1 MNQISHFKG
10 CLGNSQCGV
19 ALSVDMLYNKFVT
32 SCNTFVICCAF
43 RQLSQ
48 RRISTMT
55 INKKL
60 LASLMVLAASSS
72 VFAASNTVP
81 NCPENTKVNSIKY
94 ITNSSDC
101 DTLEDYKAQLQAKL
115 SQSST
120 KADVLK
126 ALTNIKK
133 TNIKVTT
140 PVKTPTGNT
149 GSGSVKN
156 PGTSTPTT
164 PVKTPEVTP
173 APTTTPTTPVDSS
186 VSAYENQVLQ
196 LVNVERQKNGLSAL
210 TMDTALS
217 NVARKKSED
226 MKAKNYFSH
235 TSPTYGSP
243 FDMMKQFGISYKA
256 AGENIA
262 MGQRTPQEVVTAWM
276 NSPGHRANILN
287 ANFTHLGVGYV
298 ASGNYWTRMFIG
310 K

>member
-1 MNQISHFKG
+1 
-10 CLGNSQCGV
+10 
-19 ALSVDMLYNKFVT
+19 
-32 SCNTFVICCAF
+32 
-43 RQLSQ
+43 
-48 RRISTMT
+48 MT

-60 LASLMVLAASSS
+60 SASLMVLAASSS

-94 ITNSSDC
+94 ITNSTDC
-101 DTLEDYKAQLQAKL
+101 DTLADYKAQLQAKL

-120 KADVLK
+120 KSDVLK
-126 ALTNIKK
+126 TLADIKK
-133 TNIKVTT
+133 ANIKVTT

-149 GSGSVKN
+149 RSGSVKN
-156 PGTSTPTT
+156 PGTSTPKT
-164 PVKTPEVTP
+164 PVKTPVTTP
-173 APTTTPTTPVDSS
+173 APTTTPTTPAAPTTPVDSS
-186 VSAYENQVLQ
+186 VSAYENKVLA
-196 LVNVERQKNGLSAL
+196 LVNVERQKNGLSSL

-262 MGQRTPQEVVTAWM
+262 MGQRTPEEVVTAWM
-276 NSPGHRANILN
+276 NSPGHSANILN

-298 ASGNYWTRMFIG
+298 ASGNYWTQMFIG